1 MSKIFY
7 DRLIVLEEIEAEV
20 KKIAKTREEKEE
32 LWKEVD
38 ELVHHRVLGCILDKL
53 PEKNH
58 QEFLEKFHKAPYDE
72 GLIPFLAERIGQ
84 DIEDF
89 LKLEMGKLKTEL
101 LQLIKGK

>member
-32 LWKEVD
+32 LWQEVD

>member
-32 LWKEVD
+32 LWQEVD

-101 LQLIKGK
+101 LQLIKG